1 MWNGKGRI
9 IGVVKDFNNQHL
21 RKAIDPLVFVY
32 NPGNTWRTFI
42 KITGD
47 PKVALDHIAAV
58 QHTYEPDYPF
68 DYYFLDK
75 GYEDLYRTET
85 MISQLA
91 LSFTIIAVLVSCLG
105 LFGLAAFTAERR
117 MKEMGVRKV
126 LGASMLNLLV
136 LLCSDFARLVTLALF
151 VAFPA
156 AWYLS
161 QQYLEGYAFHSELTV
176 WVFLFPALGV
186 LLLTLFTVG
195 YQSARAAAANPVESL
210 RSE

>member
-1 MWNGKGRI
+1 
-9 IGVVKDFNNQHL
+9 
-21 RKAIDPLVFVY
+21 
-32 NPGNTWRTFI
+32 
-42 KITGD
+42 
-47 PKVALDHIAAV
+47 
-58 QHTYEPDYPF
+58 
-68 DYYFLDK
+68 
-75 GYEDLYRTET
+75 

-91 LSFTIIAVLVSCLG
+91 LSFTIIAVVVSCLG

-126 LGASMLNLLV
+126 LGASVLNLLV

-161 QQYLEGYAFHSELTV
+161 QQYLAGYAFHAELTV